1 MRFFDLFFSEEREMI
16 IVTFL
21 AILELAR
28 LGKVRLLQ
36 KSPGGDILVFLRRG
50 DGS

>member
-1 MRFFDLFFSEEREMI
+1 MI
-16 IVTFL
+16 VVTFL

-36 KSPGGDILVFLRRG
+36 EKSGGDILVLLRQ
-50 DGS
+50 S